1 MLPISVI
8 GLIIAVFVLIFL
20 VLRTRVHVLIAMLAA
35 ACIAGL
41 IGGLSVDATMSAISK
56 GFGGTLGGIGIVIG
70 LGVMMGAILETSGAG
85 ESIAYH
91 FIKWLGKRKE
101 ELALAITGYI
111 VSIPVFVD
119 SALIILY
126 PIAKSLAK
134 TSQRSIL
141 TLTVAL
147 AGGLVVAHHC
157 IPPTPGPLGV
167 ASIFGVDIA
176 SMLGFGLLIALP
188 SVCGIVMYARWL
200 EKHFPEYATPPS
212 IAKEPEELKQ
222 VHDEYMASKAS
233 KSLPSLSKSIMP
245 IVVPILLILAKSLS
259 QLAEK
264 QLGLDGLTTSALGQA
279 IVFLGHPIIALS
291 ISTLLAVYT
300 LTPYLNKEKT
310 TAKLEEGIS
319 TSGIILLVTGAGGAL
334 GSVLRESGAGAEIAN
349 QIASLSISPIMIPF
363 IIATLVRVIQGSG
376 TVSMITAASI
386 SAPVLAEIQ
395 QVNMLFA
402 ASAATMGSLFAGYF
416 NDSLFHIVNRLMG
429 VTEVRKQLV
438 IWTIPTTI
446 AWATGGSLIMI
457 LNLIFGSA
465 GTIFDPML
473 PLLVLGWCLYF
484 VKSQSRSNHHAVS
497 QNSAQ
502 THH

>member
-20 VLRTRVHVLIAMLAA
+20 VLRTRVHVLIAMLIA

-41 IGGLSVDATMSAISK
+41 IGGLSVDETMSAISK

-91 FIKWLGKRKE
+91 FIKWLGKKKE
-101 ELALAITGYI
+101 ETALAITGYI

-134 TSQRSIL
+134 KSDRSIL

-167 ASIFGVDIA
+167 ASIFNVDLA
-176 SMLGFGLLIALP
+176 SMLGFGLLVAIP
-188 SVCGIVMYARWL
+188 CVYGIVLYARWL
-200 EKHFPEYATPPS
+200 EKHFPEFAVSPKL
-212 IAKEPEELKQ
+212 AADADLKKI
-222 VHDEYMASKAS
+222 HDDYMASKES
-233 KSLPSLSKSIMP
+233 KELPSLIKSIMP
-245 IVVPILLILAKSLS
+245 IVVPIVLILIKSLMS
-259 QLAEK
+259 LAEK
-264 QLGLDGLTTSALGQA
+264 QFAMEGLSASTVGSLFN
-279 IVFLGHPIIALS
+279 FLGNPIIALS

-300 LTPYLNKEKT
+300 LTPYLDKET
-310 TAKLEEGIS
+310 TTKKLEDGIS
-319 TSGIILLVTGAGGAL
+319 TCGIILLVTGAGGAL

-349 QIASLSISPIMIPF
+349 QIVALSISPIMIPF
-363 IIATLVRVIQGSG
+363 IIATLVRIIQGSG

-386 SAPVLAEIQ
+386 SAPVLAEMHG
-395 QVNMLFA
+395 VNMLFA

-429 VTEVRKQLV
+429 VTEVKKQLV

-446 AWATGGSLIMI
+446 AWAIGGSLIMI
-457 LNLIFGSA
+457 LNLIFGSL
-465 GTIFDPML
+465 GSIYDPVL
-473 PLLVLGWCLYF
+473 PLVVLAACVLF
-484 VKSQSRSNHHAVS
+484 VKSQSKPDAKI
-497 QNSAQ
+497 A
-502 THH
+502 

>member
-8 GLIIAVFVLIFL
+8 GLIIAVFVLIYL
-20 VLRTRVHVLIAMLAA
+20 VLRTRVHVLIAMLGA

-41 IGGLSVDATMSAISK
+41 IGGLSVDETMAAISK

-91 FIKWLGKRKE
+91 FIKWLGKKRE
-101 ELALAITGYI
+101 EMALAITGYI

-176 SMLGFGLLIALP
+176 SMLGLGLLIALP
-188 SVCGIVMYARWL
+188 CIYGVVMYARWL
-200 EKHFPEYATPPS
+200 ENHFPEYMTPPPLAQES
-212 IAKEPEELKQ
+212 DDLQK
-222 VHDEYMASKAS
+222 VHDDYMASKAS
-233 KSLPSLSKSIMP
+233 KNLPSLTKSIMP
-245 IVVPILLILAKSLS
+245 IVVPIILILINSLMS
-259 QLAEK
+259 LAEK
-264 QLGLDGLTTSALGQA
+264 QLGIVGLSDSTAGATIS
-279 IVFLGHPIIALS
+279 FLGHPVIALS

-300 LTPYLNKEKT
+300 LTPYLDKAT
-310 TAKLEEGIS
+310 TTHKLEEGIS

-349 QIASLSISPIMIPF
+349 QIAALSISPIMIPF
-363 IIATLVRVIQGSG
+363 VIATLVRVIQGSG

-386 SAPVLAEIQ
+386 SAPVLAEMQGI
-395 QVNMLFA
+395 NMLFA

-438 IWTIPTTI
+438 IWTVPTTI
-446 AWATGGSLIMI
+446 AWAIGGTLVMV
-457 LNLIFGSA
+457 LNLLFGTHGSW
-465 GTIFDPML
+465 FDPVL
-473 PLLVLGWCLYF
+473 PLLVLAGCVYF
-484 VKSQSRSNHHAVS
+484 VKSQSKSMQH
-497 QNSAQ
+497 SAA
-502 THH
+502 

>member
-41 IGGLSVDATMSAISK
+41 IGGLSVDDTMAAISK

-91 FIKWLGKRKE
+91 FIKWLGKKRE
-101 ELALAITGYI
+101 EMALAITGYI

-176 SMLGFGLLIALP
+176 SMLGLGLLIALP
-188 SVCGIVMYARWL
+188 CIYGIVMYARWL
-200 EKHFPEYATPPS
+200 ENHFPEYMAPPTLAHES
-212 IAKEPEELKQ
+212 GDLKK
-222 VHDEYMASKAS
+222 VHDDYMASKAS
-233 KSLPSLSKSIMP
+233 KTLPSLTKSIMP
-245 IVVPILLILAKSLS
+245 IVVPILLILVKSLMS
-259 QLAEK
+259 LAEK
-264 QLGLDGLTTSALGQA
+264 QLGMEGLSVSALGA
-279 IVFLGHPIIALS
+279 TINFLGHPVIALS

-300 LTPYLNKEKT
+300 LTPYLDKAT
-310 TAKLEEGIS
+310 TTHKLEEGIS

-349 QIASLSISPIMIPF
+349 QIAALSISPIMIPF

-386 SAPVLAEIQ
+386 SAPVLAEMEGI
-395 QVNMLFA
+395 NMLFA

-438 IWTIPTTI
+438 IWTVPTTI
-446 AWATGGSLIMI
+446 AWAIGGALVMI
-457 LNLIFGSA
+457 LNLLFGTHGSW
-465 GTIFDPML
+465 FDPVV
-473 PLLVLGWCLYF
+473 PLLVLAGCIYF
-484 VKSQSRSNHHAVS
+484 VKSQSKPMV
-497 QNSAQ
+497 Q
-502 THH
+502 TAL

>member
-20 VLRTRVHVLIAMLAA
+20 VLRTRVHVLIAMLIA

-41 IGGLSVDATMSAISK
+41 IGGLSVDETMSAISK

-91 FIKWLGKRKE
+91 FIKWLGKKKE
-101 ELALAITGYI
+101 EMALAITGYI

-134 TSQRSIL
+134 TSNRSIL

-167 ASIFGVDIA
+167 ASIFNVDLA
-176 SMLGFGLLIALP
+176 SMLGFGLLIAIP
-188 SVCGIVMYARWL
+188 CVYGIILYSRWL
-200 EKHFPEYATPPS
+200 EKHFPEFTVIPTLNHADDD
-212 IAKEPEELKQ
+212 LKK
-222 VHDEYMASKAS
+222 VHDDYMASKAS
-233 KSLPSLSKSIMP
+233 KELPSLIKSIMP
-245 IVVPILLILAKSLS
+245 IVVPIVLILIKSLMS
-259 QLAEK
+259 LAEK
-264 QLGLDGLTTSALGQA
+264 QFNMEGLSTSTFGT
-279 IVFLGHPIIALS
+279 VFNFLGHPIIALS

-300 LTPYLNKEKT
+300 LTPYLDKETT

-319 TSGIILLVTGAGGAL
+319 TCGIILLVTGAGGAL

-349 QIASLSISPIMIPF
+349 QIVELSISPVMIPF
-363 IIATLVRVIQGSG
+363 IIATLVRIIQGSG

-386 SAPVLAEIQ
+386 SAPVLAEMQ
-395 QVNMLFA
+395 DVNMLFA

-429 VTEVRKQLV
+429 VTEVKKQLV
-438 IWTIPTTI
+438 IWTVPTTI
-446 AWATGGSLIMI
+446 AWAIGGTLIMT
-457 LNLIFGSA
+457 LNLIFGRQGS
-465 GTIFDPML
+465 IFDPLL
-473 PLLVLGWCLYF
+473 PLVFLAGCIFF
-484 VKSQSRSNHHAVS
+484 VKSQSAV
-497 QNSAQ
+497 Q
-502 THH
+502 TKIA

>member
-20 VLRTRVHVLIAMLAA
+20 VLRTRVHVLIAMLIA

-41 IGGLSVDATMSAISK
+41 IGGLSVDETMSAISK

-91 FIKWLGKRKE
+91 FIKWLGKKKE
-101 ELALAITGYI
+101 EMALAITGYI

-134 TSQRSIL
+134 KSNRSIL

-167 ASIFGVDIA
+167 ASIFNVDLA
-176 SMLGFGLLIALP
+176 SMLGFGLLIAIP
-188 SVCGIVMYARWL
+188 CVYGIVLYARWL
-200 EKHFPEYATPPS
+200 EKHFPEFAVSPTL
-212 IAKEPEELKQ
+212 AADDDLKKI
-222 VHDEYMASKAS
+222 HDDYMASKES
-233 KSLPSLSKSIMP
+233 KELPSLIKSIMP
-245 IVVPILLILAKSLS
+245 IVVPIVLILIKSLMS
-259 QLAEK
+259 LAEK
-264 QLGLDGLTTSALGQA
+264 QFGMEGLSTSIFGVAFN
-279 IVFLGHPIIALS
+279 FLGNPIIALS

-300 LTPYLNKEKT
+300 LTPYLDKET
-310 TAKLEEGIS
+310 TTRKLEEGIS
-319 TSGIILLVTGAGGAL
+319 TCGIILLVTGAGGAL

-349 QIASLSISPIMIPF
+349 QIVALSISPIMIPF
-363 IIATLVRVIQGSG
+363 IIATLVRIIQGSG

-386 SAPVLAEIQ
+386 SAPVLAEMQ
-395 QVNMLFA
+395 GVNMLFA

-429 VTEVRKQLV
+429 VTEVKKQLV
-438 IWTIPTTI
+438 IWTVPTTI
-446 AWATGGSLIMI
+446 AWAIGGSLIMI
-457 LNLIFGSA
+457 LNLMFGSL
-465 GTIFDPML
+465 GSIYDPVL
-473 PLLVLGWCLYF
+473 PLLVLAGCILF
-484 VKSQSRSNHHAVS
+484 VKSQSKPQIKTA
-497 QNSAQ
+497 
-502 THH
+502 

>member
-1 MLPISVI
+1 MLSTSVI

-41 IGGLSVDATMSAISK
+41 IGGLSVNETMSAISQ
-56 GFGGTLGGIGIVIG
+56 GFGGTLSGIGIVIG
-70 LGVMMGAILETSGAG
+70 LGVMMGAILETSDAG

-188 SVCGIVMYARWL
+188 SVAGIVMYARWL
-200 EKHFPEYATPPS
+200 EKHFPEYATPVTL
-212 IAKEPEELKQ
+212 AKAPEEQKK
-222 VHDEYMASKAS
+222 VHADYMASKSEKA
-233 KSLPSLSKSIMP
+233 LPSLTKSIMP
-245 IVVPILLILAKSLS
+245 IVVPILLILANSLT

-264 QLGLDGLTTSALGQA
+264 QLGLTGFSTSFLGQA
-279 IVFLGHPIIALS
+279 IQFLGHPIIALS

-300 LTPYLNKEKT
+300 LTPYLDKAET
-310 TAKLEEGIS
+310 TAKLEQGIS

-334 GSVLRESGAGAEIAN
+334 GNVLRESGAGAEIAN
-349 QIASLSISPIMIPF
+349 QVASLPISPIMIPF

-395 QVNMLFA
+395 DVNMLFA

-438 IWTIPTTI
+438 IWTIPTTL
-446 AWATGGSLIMI
+446 AWAIGGTLIMT
-457 LNLIFGSA
+457 LNLIFGTA
-465 GTIFDPML
+465 GSIYDPLL
-473 PLLVLGWCLYF
+473 PLVILGWCLYF
-484 VKSQSRSNHHAVS
+484 MSSQSRSISQSLTKINH
-497 QNSAQ
+497 
-502 THH
+502 

>member
-1 MLPISVI
+1 MLSTSVI
-8 GLIIAVFVLIFL
+8 GLIIAVFILIFL

-41 IGGLSVDATMSAISK
+41 IGGLSVNDTMSAISK

-176 SMLGFGLLIALP
+176 SMLGFGLIIALP

-200 EKHFPEYATPPS
+200 EKHFPEYTAPIPLTHDSDDLKKYTP
-212 IAKEPEELKQ
+212 
-222 VHDEYMASKAS
+222 
-233 KSLPSLSKSIMP
+233 
-245 IVVPILLILAKSLS
+245 
-259 QLAEK
+259 
-264 QLGLDGLTTSALGQA
+264 
-279 IVFLGHPIIALS
+279 
-291 ISTLLAVYT
+291 
-300 LTPYLNKEKT
+300 
-310 TAKLEEGIS
+310 
-319 TSGIILLVTGAGGAL
+319 
-334 GSVLRESGAGAEIAN
+334 
-349 QIASLSISPIMIPF
+349 
-363 IIATLVRVIQGSG
+363 
-376 TVSMITAASI
+376 ITWLQSH
-386 SAPVLAEIQ
+386 Q
-395 QVNMLFA
+395 KFC
-402 ASAATMGSLFAGYF
+402 
-416 NDSLFHIVNRLMG
+416 RL
-429 VTEVRKQLV
+429 
-438 IWTIPTTI
+438 
-446 AWATGGSLIMI
+446 
-457 LNLIFGSA
+457 
-465 GTIFDPML
+465 
-473 PLLVLGWCLYF
+473 
-484 VKSQSRSNHHAVS
+484 
-497 QNSAQ
+497 
-502 THH
+502 

>member
-8 GLIIAVFVLIFL
+8 GLIIAVFVLIYL
-20 VLRTRVHVLIAMLAA
+20 VLRTRVHVLIAMLGA

-41 IGGLSVDATMSAISK
+41 IGGLSVDETMAAISK

-91 FIKWLGKRKE
+91 FIKWLGKKRE
-101 ELALAITGYI
+101 EMALAITGYI

-176 SMLGFGLLIALP
+176 SMLGLGLLIALP
-188 SVCGIVMYARWL
+188 CIYGVVMYARWL
-200 EKHFPEYATPPS
+200 ENHFPEYMTPPPLARES
-212 IAKEPEELKQ
+212 DDLQK
-222 VHDEYMASKAS
+222 VHDDYMASKAS
-233 KSLPSLSKSIMP
+233 KNLPSLTKSIMP
-245 IVVPILLILAKSLS
+245 IVVPIILILINSLMS
-259 QLAEK
+259 LAEK
-264 QLGLDGLTTSALGQA
+264 QLGIVGLSDSTAGATIS
-279 IVFLGHPIIALS
+279 FLGHPVIALS

-300 LTPYLNKEKT
+300 LTPYLDKAT
-310 TAKLEEGIS
+310 TTHKLEEGIS

-349 QIASLSISPIMIPF
+349 QIAALSISPIMIPF

-386 SAPVLAEIQ
+386 SAPVLAEMQGI
-395 QVNMLFA
+395 NMLFA

-438 IWTIPTTI
+438 IWTVPTTI
-446 AWATGGSLIMI
+446 AWAIGGTLVMV
-457 LNLIFGSA
+457 LNLLFGTHGSW
-465 GTIFDPML
+465 FDPVL
-473 PLLVLGWCLYF
+473 PLLVLAGCVYF
-484 VKSQSRSNHHAVS
+484 VKSQSKSMQH
-497 QNSAQ
+497 SAA
-502 THH
+502 

>member
-8 GLIIAVFVLIFL
+8 GLIIAVFVLIYL
-20 VLRTRVHVLIAMLAA
+20 VLRTRVHVLIAMLGA

-41 IGGLSVDATMSAISK
+41 IGGLSVDETMAAISK

-91 FIKWLGKRKE
+91 FIKWLGKKRE
-101 ELALAITGYI
+101 EMALAITGYI

-176 SMLGFGLLIALP
+176 SMLGLGLLIALP
-188 SVCGIVMYARWL
+188 CIYGVVMYARWL
-200 EKHFPEYATPPS
+200 ENHFPEYMTPPPLAQES
-212 IAKEPEELKQ
+212 DDLQK
-222 VHDEYMASKAS
+222 VHDDYMASKAS
-233 KSLPSLSKSIMP
+233 KNLPSLTKSIMP
-245 IVVPILLILAKSLS
+245 IVVPIVLILINSLMS
-259 QLAEK
+259 LAEK
-264 QLGLDGLTTSALGQA
+264 QLGIVGLSDSAAGA
-279 IVFLGHPIIALS
+279 TISFLGHPVIALS

-300 LTPYLNKEKT
+300 LTPYLDKAT
-310 TAKLEEGIS
+310 TTYKLEEGIS

-349 QIASLSISPIMIPF
+349 QIAALSISPIMIPF

-386 SAPVLAEIQ
+386 SAPVLAEMQGI
-395 QVNMLFA
+395 NMLFA

-438 IWTIPTTI
+438 IWTVPTTI
-446 AWATGGSLIMI
+446 AWAIGGTLVMI
-457 LNLIFGSA
+457 LNLLFGTHGSW
-465 GTIFDPML
+465 FDPVL
-473 PLLVLGWCLYF
+473 PLLVLAGCVYF
-484 VKSQSRSNHHAVS
+484 VKSQSKSMQH
-497 QNSAQ
+497 SAA
-502 THH
+502 